1 MVARRHQTAASAS
14 VIRAILGRVATQSVT
29 TRGRVSTAFVSVM
42 ISIKAASA
50 KSLVAPVHQTAQ
62 PMGNVILI
70 YISVHVLQVG
80 KYEPH
85 REKKVFR
92 GSD

>member
-14 VIRAILGRVATQSVT
+14 VTRAILGRVATRNVT
-29 TRGRVSTAFVSVM
+29 TKGRVSTAFVSVM
-42 ISIKAASA
+42 ISIKAASV
-50 KSLVAPVHQTAQ
+50 KSLVAPENQTAP

-70 YISVHVLQVG
+70 YISAHVLQVG

-85 REKKVFR
+85 HEKNSLQGF
-92 GSD
+92 